1 MRIAML
7 SGPRTV
13 STAML
18 RAWGNRADTAVWDEP
33 LYAHY
38 LDVTGKS
45 HPGADDVLAAH
56 ADEIDMSA
64 VTARLAG
71 PIPDGKA
78 IWYQKHIAQHL
89 LPDVDLRWVAQVNCA
104 FLIRDPA
111 RMLASLW
118 IRYPEATLADTG
130 LLEQVRIFDQV
141 REATGVTPAVIDSD
155 DVRRDPKDVLSGMC
169 KALGVP
175 FDEAMLSW
183 APGPRDSDGAWGP
196 HWYDVV
202 WKSTG
207 FAPPPD
213 DPRPAFDDPRQTA
226 VLDACQELYDRL
238 SAHRI
243 RGVRT
248 QGGDGSHC
256 AQKG

>member
-38 LDVTGKS
+38 LQVTGKP
-45 HPGADDVLAAH
+45 HPGAADVLAAH
-56 ADEIDMSA
+56 AHEVDASA
-64 VTARLAG
+64 VTSRLAG

-89 LPDVDLRWVAQVNCA
+89 LPDVDLRWVSQVTCA

-118 IRYPEATLADTG
+118 MRYPEAGLADTG
-130 LLEQVRIFDQV
+130 LSEQVRIFEQC
-141 REATGVTPAVIDSD
+141 RETTGITPSVIDSD
-155 DVRRDPKDVLSGMC
+155 DVRRDPRGVLSGLC
-169 KALGVP
+169 QALGVP

-183 APGPRDSDGAWGP
+183 APGPRASDGAWGP

-213 DPRPAFDDPRQTA
+213 DPQPTFDDPRQTA

-238 SAHRI
+238 SAYRI
-243 RGVRT
+243 RGDHAHRVPRAEE
-248 QGGDGSHC
+248 G
-256 AQKG
+256 